1 MRIMLDANI
10 ILSALMKN
18 GITRKILL
26 SKEIEFYTIQY
37 TLEEVLKYNALIKR
51 KSGLN
56 DHELTIILDTIFENI
71 KIIPIKNVKSNF
83 KKAFEVMKNIDPK
96 DAPILAGAM
105 SIPNDG
111 LWTNDEHLKQQKL
124 NKTIGTKELLSIISV
139 G

>member
-1 MRIMLDANI
+1 MLDANI